1 MSQILNTLVVSG
13 GLDIQHA
20 LENIMYNNIGGHTLS
35 FVTYA
40 FETLESVDRI
50 PDLIFID
57 HAREMSQGGIQRII
71 KQFPGCTYIVL
82 DKNPEPVRK
91 NYIGVGVDEVM
102 SLEML
107 QSDIGKHLLE
117 KLVALKE
124 LAAAEAR
131 VEQSEERFR
140 GIIEHS
146 HDMILLLDEEGTI
159 LYTSPAFGRQTGYE
173 PWEVLGQMIFDFM
186 PDAERGILKNQFH
199 DLLSGDSA
207 EGVSME
213 FSFRLQ
219 NGEWRSIEVMATNL
233 LRNITVQ
240 AVVLNA
246 RDVTRQKE
254 AEIELEKHRRN
265 LENLVEQRTKEA
277 EDANRRADTV
287 LAASPDTLIAVDS
300 NGIISFA
307 SQHYRVR
314 YPADAAAFR
323 PGRHILNAFDV
334 MARHIPLA
342 QDDPRYEDMRDWWK
356 DPQGVREFRVSGGT
370 WVRAQAKRMEG
381 GSTVVVSTTD
391 ITDYKRQQALLA
403 AQSAELSDA
412 LETERQVVE
421 QQKTFVSMVS
431 HEFRTPLTIID
442 GNAQIIQK
450 RGETL
455 SKDMLS
461 KRAAAIRTA
470 VERLVRLIETV
481 LSAHMLDS
489 GKLSIEPKSCN
500 LEKIIRDVAGDH
512 QDISPSHKIIV
523 DIKDLP
529 KKMNLDEKVI
539 RHILTNLMSNAVK
552 YSPKNPTIG
561 IMAFAEGEDVVI
573 QVTDEGVGIP
583 ENEIARIFTKYFRAS
598 TSGGIPGSGLGLNLA
613 KQFVEL
619 HQGRISLESKV
630 GYGSTFTV
638 HLPINLDKG

>member
-13 GLDIQHA
+13 GLEIQHA
-20 LENIMYNNIGGHTLS
+20 LENIMYNNIDGHTLS
-35 FVTYA
+35 FVTYPFA
-40 FETLESVDRI
+40 KLDSIDRV

-57 HAREMSQGGIQRII
+57 HAQDNVSQANVQGII

-82 DKNPEPVRK
+82 DENPEPIRK
-91 NYIGVGVDEVM
+91 SHIGVGVDEVM
-102 SLEML
+102 SLEAL
-107 QSDIGKHLLE
+107 QSDVGKHLLE
-117 KLVALKE
+117 KLVLLKE

-146 HDMILLLDEEGTI
+146 HDMIVLLDEEGTI

-186 PDAERGILKNQFH
+186 PAAERENLKNQFTE
-199 DLLSGDSA
+199 LLAGESPDGL
-207 EGVSME
+207 SME
-213 FSFRLQ
+213 FSFKRQ
-219 NGEWRSIEVMATNL
+219 DGEWRNIEVMATNL
-233 LRNITVQ
+233 LRNFTVQ

-254 AEIELEKHRRN
+254 AELELEKHRRN
-265 LENLVEQRTKEA
+265 LESLVEQRTKEA
-277 EDANRRADTV
+277 EEANRRADAV

-300 NGIISFA
+300 NGFISFA

-314 YPADAAAFR
+314 YPSDAHAFM
-323 PGRHILNAFDV
+323 PGQYILEAFDV
-334 MARHIPLA
+334 MARHIPLSP
-342 QDDPRYEDMRDWWK
+342 DDPRYEEMRNWWHS
-356 DPQGVREFRVSGGT
+356 PQGVREFRVSGGT
-370 WVRAQAKRMEG
+370 WVRLQAKRMG
-381 GSTVVVSTTD
+381 DGSTVVVSTTD

-403 AQSAELSDA
+403 AQSAELTDA

-461 KRAAAIRTA
+461 KRATTIRTA

-481 LSAHMLDS
+481 LSTHMLDS
-489 GKLSIEPKSCN
+489 GKLTIEPAACN

-523 DIKDLP
+523 DIKGLP
-529 KKMNLDEKVI
+529 KTMHLDEKVI

-552 YSPKNPTIG
+552 YAPKNPTIG
-561 IMAFAEGEDVVI
+561 ITAFEKDGNAVI

-598 TSGGIPGSGLGLNLA
+598 TSSGIPGSGLGLSLA

-619 HQGRISLESKV
+619 HNGADRTGKQSRQRNDLYRTPANK
-630 GYGSTFTV
+630 F
-638 HLPINLDKG
+638 K